1 MSSQCTCTYV
11 YVYAYTYIRN
21 ASRITMQSISAL
33 IVTSKCC
40 HICYLDPKILPC
52 CHYYCNECVRALAD
66 RGNPFACPQCRKPA
80 QLPANRDPAVLPTAY
95 FVNRIKDVHG
105 KMEKARGRVAARC
118 EMCSEGKAEAFCRQC
133 TEFIC
138 SDCARSHEKMKTKF
152 PGHKAVSLEELRV
165 GGAKQIPTTPAPPM
179 TCDAH
184 EKRMKLYCFDC
195 GSLICRD
202 CTVVDHIGHKF
213 EFAKKCAVEYR
224 SKASEGIQQLA
235 EIASGIF
242 DTIKRTKER
251 EDEIHEEGRQV
262 SASITATFDD
272 IRRILAHHEAKLQKE
287 ASELV
292 ETKLASLTVRGKNLQ
307 LELAEVQSL
316 SDFVQRNVEG
326 ATDEELMT
334 VHKQIESNVVEQ
346 RQRFT
351 QLDREPIEEANVSEK
366 FSIATALRQFTAE
379 ITHDPSQCSVE
390 EANVSKEISI
400 TAAFQRFT
408 TEITP
413 DPSQCSVFGPGLETT
428 EIGKETHVTVAA
440 VFTDGHCSE
449 IPLAVE
455 GEFSSRVDGS
465 VIKIKGTSKGKGRY
479 QLAYTPITRG
489 RHSLS
494 ITVNG
499 RQIAGSPFQS
509 LVRLHPT
516 QLRKP
521 VKSIKVVGNACAIA
535 IAADEKFVVSSEQK
549 IVILAKSG
557 KKLNTIA
564 CSGQP
569 TGVAVDDI
577 GHIYVALWD
586 DVIDS
591 TIYDEVNCLCKF
603 DESGRKLKEVKGK
616 LQTPSGVT
624 IINNQVFVCDR
635 GNHRIA
641 VFSTELE
648 LIRCF
653 GTNGSGDGQ
662 FRFPEFIIKDGEGQ
676 LWITDSNNH
685 RLCVF
690 TADGKYLRSVVKPA
704 DKGKLNQ
711 PVGIACDSDYVY
723 VSELG
728 RHCVSVFTVAGDFV
742 CSFGGRGGGE
752 GEFVNPF
759 GVSVDRDGFL
769 YVCDLGNFRIQVY

>member
-1 MSSQCTCTYV
+1 MAEGPDPIEKGVEELGEEITCAV
-11 YVYAYTYIRN
+11 
-21 ASRITMQSISAL
+21 
-33 IVTSKCC
+33 C
-40 HICYLDPKILPC
+40 HEHYLDPKILPC

-80 QLPANRDPAVLPTAY
+80 KLPANRDPAVLPTAY

-152 PGHKAVSLEELRV
+152 AGHKVVSLEELRV
-165 GGAKQIPTTPAPPM
+165 GGTKQIPTTPAPPM
-179 TCDAH
+179 ICEAH
-184 EKRMKLYCFDC
+184 EKRVKLYCFDC

-202 CTVVDHIGHKF
+202 CTVIDHAGHNF

-224 SKASEGIQQLA
+224 YKASEGIQQLA
-235 EIASGIF
+235 EITSGIS
-242 DTIKRTKER
+242 DTVKRTKER
-251 EDEIHEEGRQV
+251 EDKIHEEGRQV
-262 SASITATFDD
+262 SAGITATFDD
-272 IRRILAHHEAKLQKE
+272 IRRILARHEAKLQKE

-292 ETKLASLTVRGKNLQ
+292 ETKLASLTVQGKNLQ
-307 LELAEVQSL
+307 LALAEVQSL
-316 SDFVQRNVEG
+316 ADFVQRNVEG

-366 FSIATALRQFTAE
+366 ISIATALRQFTAE
-379 ITHDPSQCSVE
+379 ITHDPSQCSV
-390 EANVSKEISI
+390 S
-400 TAAFQRFT
+400 
-408 TEITP
+408 
-413 DPSQCSVFGPGLETT
+413 GPGLETT

-440 VFTDGHCSE
+440 VSTDDHCSE

-455 GEFSSRVDGS
+455 GELSSRVDGS
-465 VIKIKGTSKGKGRY
+465 VIKIQGTSKGNGRY

-489 RHSLS
+489 RHNLS

-509 LVRLHPT
+509 VMRLHPT
-516 QLRKP
+516 QLGKP
-521 VKSIKVVGNACAIA
+521 VKSIKGVGKPYAMAMTV
-535 IAADEKFVVSSEQK
+535 DERFVVSSFNQK
-549 IVILAKSG
+549 EIIVLAKSG
-557 KKLNTIA
+557 KKVNTIA
-564 CSGQP
+564 CKGQP

-586 DVIDS
+586 A
-591 TIYDEVNCLCKF
+591 NCLCKF
-603 DESGRKLKEVKGK
+603 NENGRKLKEVKGK
-616 LQTPSGVT
+616 LQIPSGVT

-635 GNHRIA
+635 GIHSIV

-653 GTNGSGDGQ
+653 GINRSGDGHLSRPQ
-662 FRFPEFIIKDGEGQ
+662 FIVQVGEGQ
-676 LWITDSNNH
+676 LWITNFDNH

-690 TADGKYLRSVVKPA
+690 TADGKYQQSVVKPA
-704 DKGKLNQ
+704 DKGTLNQ
-711 PVGIACDSDYVY
+711 PIGIACDSDYVY
-723 VSELG
+723 VSDFG
-728 RHCVSVFTVAGDFV
+728 GHCVSIFTVTGDFV

-752 GEFVNPF
+752 GEFFNPF

-769 YVCDLGNFRIQVY
+769 YVCDHSNSRIQVY

>member
-1 MSSQCTCTYV
+1 MAEGPDPIEKGVEELGEEITCAV
-11 YVYAYTYIRN
+11 
-21 ASRITMQSISAL
+21 
-33 IVTSKCC
+33 C
-40 HICYLDPKILPC
+40 HEHYLDPKILPC

-66 RGNPFACPQCRKPA
+66 RGNQFACPQCRKPA
-80 QLPANRDPAVLPTAY
+80 QLPANGDPAVLPTAY

-152 PGHKAVSLEELRV
+152 PGHKVVSLEELRV

-179 TCDAH
+179 ICEAH

-224 SKASEGIQQLA
+224 YKASKGIQQLA
-235 EIASGIF
+235 EIASGIS

-272 IRRILAHHEAKLQKE
+272 IRRILARHEAKLQKE
-287 ASELV
+287 AFELV
-292 ETKLASLTVRGKNLQ
+292 ETKLASLTVQGKNLQ
-307 LELAEVQSL
+307 LALAEVQSL

-334 VHKQIESNVVEQ
+334 VHKQIENNVVEQ

-351 QLDREPIEEANVSEK
+351 QLDREPVEGANVSEK
-366 FSIATALRQFTAE
+366 ISIATALRQFTAE
-379 ITHDPSQCSVE
+379 IT
-390 EANVSKEISI
+390 
-400 TAAFQRFT
+400 
-408 TEITP
+408 P
-413 DPSQCSVFGPGLETT
+413 DPSQCSVSGPGLETT

-440 VFTDGHCSE
+440 VFTDDHCSE
-449 IPLAVE
+449 ILLAVE
-455 GEFSSRVDGS
+455 GELSSRVDGS
-465 VIKIKGTSKGKGRY
+465 VIKIQGTSKGKGHY

-499 RQIAGSPFQS
+499 RQIMGSPFQS

-516 QLRKP
+516 QLGKP
-521 VKSIKVVGNACAIA
+521 VKSIKGVGIIRAMA
-535 IAADEKFVVSSEQK
+535 IAADERFVVSSDRN
-549 IVILAKSG
+549 IVVLAKSG
-557 KKLNTIA
+557 EKLNTIA
-564 CSGQP
+564 CSGKP
-569 TGVAVDDI
+569 IGVAVDDI
-577 GHIYVALWD
+577 GHIYVALSD
-586 DVIDS
+586 DK
-591 TIYDEVNCLCKF
+591 CLCKF
-603 DESGRKLKEVKGK
+603 DENGRKLKEVKGK
-616 LQTPSGVT
+616 LQNPGGVN

-635 GNHRIA
+635 GNHRIV

-648 LIRCF
+648 LLWSF
-653 GTNGSGDGQ
+653 GTNGSGYGQ
-662 FRFPEFIIKDGEGQ
+662 FCRPQFIVQDGEGQ
-676 LWITDSNNH
+676 LWITDYHNH

-690 TADGKYLRSVVKPA
+690 TADGKYQRSVVKPA
-704 DKGKLNQ
+704 DKGMLDL
-711 PVGIACDSDYVY
+711 PMGIACDSDYVY
-723 VSELG
+723 VSEYG
-728 RHCVSVFTVAGDFV
+728 GGHCVSVFTVAGDFV
-742 CSFGGRGGGE
+742 HSFGGYGRGE
-752 GEFVNPF
+752 GEFVDPF

-769 YVCDLGNFRIQVY
+769 YVCDHSNSRIQVY

>member
-1 MSSQCTCTYV
+1 MAEGPDPIEKGVEELGEEITCAV
-11 YVYAYTYIRN
+11 
-21 ASRITMQSISAL
+21 
-33 IVTSKCC
+33 C
-40 HICYLDPKILPC
+40 HEHYLDPKILPC

-138 SDCARSHEKMKTKF
+138 SDCARSHEKMKTKY
-152 PGHKAVSLEELRV
+152 PGHKVVSLEELRV

-179 TCDAH
+179 TCEAH

-202 CTVVDHIGHKF
+202 CTVIDHAGHKF

-235 EIASGIF
+235 EITSGIS
-242 DTIKRTKER
+242 DTVKRTKER
-251 EDEIHEEGRQV
+251 EDEIHEEEKQV

-287 ASELV
+287 TSELV
-292 ETKLASLTVRGKNLQ
+292 ETKLASLTVQGKNLE
-307 LELAEVQSL
+307 LALAEVHSL
-316 SDFVQRNVEG
+316 ADFVRRNVEG

-334 VHKQIESNVVEQ
+334 VQKQIESNVEAQ

-351 QLDREPIEEANVSEK
+351 QLDREPVEEANVSK
-366 FSIATALRQFTAE
+366 KISIATALRQFTAE
-379 ITHDPSQCSVE
+379 ITRDPSQCSV
-390 EANVSKEISI
+390 S
-400 TAAFQRFT
+400 
-408 TEITP
+408 
-413 DPSQCSVFGPGLETT
+413 GPGLETT

-455 GEFSSRVDGS
+455 GELSSRVDGS
-465 VIKIKGTSKGKGRY
+465 VIKIQGRSKGKGRY
-479 QLAYTPITRG
+479 QLAYTPTTRG

-499 RQIAGSPFQS
+499 RQITGSPFQS
-509 LVRLHPT
+509 VVRLHST

-521 VKSIKVVGNACAIA
+521 VKSIKGVGTPYAMAMTV
-535 IAADEKFVVSSEQK
+535 DERFVVSSFDQK
-549 IVILAKSG
+549 EIVVLAKSG
-557 KKLNTIA
+557 EKLNTIA
-564 CSGQP
+564 CNGQP

-577 GHIYVALWD
+577 GHIYVAVRD
-586 DVIDS
+586 A
-591 TIYDEVNCLCKF
+591 NCLCKF
-603 DESGRKLKEVKGK
+603 DENGRKLKEVKGK

-624 IINNQVFVCDR
+624 LINHQLFVCDR
-635 GNHRIA
+635 VNHRIV

-648 LIRCF
+648 LIRSF

-662 FRFPEFIIKDGEGQ
+662 LGRPQFIAQDGEGQ
-676 LWITDSNNH
+676 LWITDHHNH

-690 TADGKYLRSVVKPA
+690 TADGKYQRSVVKPA
-704 DKGKLNQ
+704 DKGKLDL

-723 VSELG
+723 VSEYG
-728 RHCVSVFTVAGDFV
+728 GGHCVSVFTVAGDFV

-769 YVCDLGNFRIQVY
+769 YVCDCSNSRIQVY

>member
-1 MSSQCTCTYV
+1 
-11 YVYAYTYIRN
+11 
-21 ASRITMQSISAL
+21 
-33 IVTSKCC
+33 
-40 HICYLDPKILPC
+40 
-52 CHYYCNECVRALAD
+52 
-66 RGNPFACPQCRKPA
+66 
-80 QLPANRDPAVLPTAY
+80 
-95 FVNRIKDVHG
+95 
-105 KMEKARGRVAARC
+105 
-118 EMCSEGKAEAFCRQC
+118 
-133 TEFIC
+133 
-138 SDCARSHEKMKTKF
+138 
-152 PGHKAVSLEELRV
+152 
-165 GGAKQIPTTPAPPM
+165 M
-179 TCDAH
+179 TCEAH

-224 SKASEGIQQLA
+224 YKASKGIQQLA
-235 EIASGIF
+235 EIASGIS

-272 IRRILAHHEAKLQKE
+272 IRRILARHEAKLQKE

-334 VHKQIESNVVEQ
+334 VHKQIESNVEEQ
-346 RQRFT
+346 WQRFT

-366 FSIATALRQFTAE
+366 ISIATALRQFTAE

-449 IPLAVE
+449 IPLVVE
-455 GEFSSRVDGS
+455 GELSSRVDGS
-465 VIKIKGTSKGKGRY
+465 VIKIHGTSKGKGRY

-499 RQIAGSPFQS
+499 RQISGSPFQS

-521 VKSIKVVGNACAIA
+521 VKSFKGVGKPYAMAMTV
-535 IAADEKFVVSSEQK
+535 DERFVVSSLDPKEI
-549 IVILAKSG
+549 IVLAKSG
-557 KKLNTIA
+557 EKLNTIA
-564 CSGQP
+564 CSGRP

-586 DVIDS
+586 A
-591 TIYDEVNCLCKF
+591 NCLCKF
-603 DESGRKLKEVKGK
+603 DENGRKLKEVKGK
-616 LQTPSGVT
+616 LQTPGGIT
-624 IINNQVFVCDR
+624 IINNQLFVCDCD
-635 GNHRIA
+635 NHRIA

-648 LIRCF
+648 LLRSF
-653 GTNGSGDGQ
+653 ETEGSGDGQ
-662 FRFPEFIIKDGEGQ
+662 FCRPQFIAQDGEGQ
-676 LWITDSNNH
+676 LWITDYCNH
-685 RLCVF
+685 HLCVF
-690 TADGKYLRSVVKPA
+690 TADGKYQRSVVKPA
-704 DKGKLNQ
+704 DKGKLDL
-711 PVGIACDSDYVY
+711 PMGIACDSDYVY
-723 VSELG
+723 VSEFG
-728 RHCVSVFTVAGDFV
+728 GQCVSVFTVAGDFV
-742 CSFGGRGGGE
+742 RSFGGRGGGE
-752 GEFVNPF
+752 GEFVRPF
-759 GVSVDRDGFL
+759 GVSVDREGFL
-769 YVCDLGNFRIQVY
+769 YVCDLGDCRIQVNHGTFSHCIP

>member
-1 MSSQCTCTYV
+1 MAEGPDPIEKGVEELGEEITCAV
-11 YVYAYTYIRN
+11 
-21 ASRITMQSISAL
+21 
-33 IVTSKCC
+33 C
-40 HICYLDPKILPC
+40 HEHYLDPKILPC

-80 QLPANRDPAVLPTAY
+80 QLPANRDPTVLPTAY

-138 SDCARSHEKMKTKF
+138 SDCARSHEKMKTKY
-152 PGHKAVSLEELRV
+152 PGHEVVSLEELRV
-165 GGAKQIPTTPAPPM
+165 GGTKQIPTTPAPPM
-179 TCDAH
+179 TCEAH
-184 EKRMKLYCFDC
+184 EERMKLYCFDC

-202 CTVVDHIGHKF
+202 CTVIDHAGHKF

-235 EIASGIF
+235 EIVSGIS
-242 DTIKRTKER
+242 DTVKRTKER

-262 SASITATFDD
+262 SDSITATFDD
-272 IRRILAHHEAKLQKE
+272 IRRILARHEAKLQKE

-292 ETKLASLTVRGKNLQ
+292 ETKLASLTVQDKNLQ
-307 LELAEVQSL
+307 LALAEARSL
-316 SDFVQRNVEG
+316 ADFVQRNVEC
-326 ATDEELMT
+326 ASDEELMT
-334 VHKQIESNVVEQ
+334 IHKHIESNIEEQ

-351 QLDREPIEEANVSEK
+351 QLDREPIEEANMSEK
-366 FSIATALRQFTAE
+366 ISITAAFQQFIAE
-379 ITHDPSQCSVE
+379 ITHDPSQCC
-390 EANVSKEISI
+390 VS
-400 TAAFQRFT
+400 
-408 TEITP
+408 
-413 DPSQCSVFGPGLETT
+413 GPGLVTT

-440 VFTDGHCSE
+440 VFTDGQCSE
-449 IPLAVE
+449 IPKMVE
-455 GEFSSRVDGS
+455 GELSSRVDGS
-465 VIKIKGTSKGKGRY
+465 VIKIHGTSKGKGRY
-479 QLAYTPITRG
+479 QLAYTPSTRG

-499 RQIAGSPFQS
+499 RQIVGSPFQS
-509 LVRLHPT
+509 VVRLHPT
-516 QLRKP
+516 QLGKL
-521 VKSIKVVGNACAIA
+521 VKSIKGVGKPYAMAMTV
-535 IAADEKFVVSSEQK
+535 EERFVVSSFDQK
-549 IVILAKSG
+549 EIIIIAKSG
-557 KKLNTIA
+557 EKLYTIA
-564 CSGQP
+564 CSGKP

-577 GHIYVALWD
+577 GHVYMALFD
-586 DVIDS
+586 A
-591 TIYDEVNCLCKF
+591 NCLCKF
-603 DESGRKLKEVKGK
+603 DENGRKLKEVKGK
-616 LQTPSGVT
+616 LQSPGGVT

-635 GNHRIA
+635 GNRRIA

-662 FRFPEFIIKDGEGQ
+662 FSYPEFIIKDGEGQ
-676 LWITDSNNH
+676 LWITDFSNQ

-690 TADGKYLRSVVKPA
+690 TADGKYQRSVVKPA

-711 PVGIACDSDYVY
+711 PVGITCDSDYVY
-723 VSELG
+723 VSEHG
-728 RHCVSVFTVAGDFV
+728 GQCVSVFTVTGDFV

-752 GEFVNPF
+752 GEFFNPF

-769 YVCDLGNFRIQVY
+769 YVCDQSGIQVY

>member
-1 MSSQCTCTYV
+1 MAEGPDPIEKGVEELGEEITCAV
-11 YVYAYTYIRN
+11 
-21 ASRITMQSISAL
+21 
-33 IVTSKCC
+33 C
-40 HICYLDPKILPC
+40 HEHYLDPKILPC
-52 CHYYCNECVRALAD
+52 CHYYCNNCIRAFAD

-138 SDCARSHEKMKTKF
+138 SNCARSHEKMKTKF
-152 PGHKAVSLEELRV
+152 PGHKVVSLEELRV
-165 GGAKQIPTTPAPPM
+165 GGAKQIPTTPAPPI
-179 TCDAH
+179 TCEAH

-202 CTVVDHIGHKF
+202 CTVIDHIGHKF

-224 SKASEGIQQLA
+224 SKASKGIQQLA
-235 EIASGIF
+235 EIAAGIS

-262 SASITATFDD
+262 SADITATFDD
-272 IRRILAHHEAKLQKE
+272 IRRILARHEAKLQKE
-287 ASELV
+287 TSELV
-292 ETKLASLTVRGKNLQ
+292 ETKLASLTVQDKNLQ
-307 LELAEVQSL
+307 LALAEVHSL
-316 SDFVQRNVEG
+316 AYFVRRNVEG

-334 VHKQIESNVVEQ
+334 VHKQIESNVEAQ

-351 QLDREPIEEANVSEK
+351 QLDREP
-366 FSIATALRQFTAE
+366 
-379 ITHDPSQCSVE
+379 VE
-390 EANVSKEISI
+390 EANVSKKISI
-400 TAAFQRFT
+400 ATALQQFT
-408 TEITP
+408 AEITP
-413 DPSQCSVFGPGLETT
+413 DPSQCSVSGPGLETT

-440 VFTDGHCSE
+440 AFTDGHCRE

-455 GEFSSRVDGS
+455 GELSSRVDGS
-465 VIKIKGTSKGKGRY
+465 VIKIQGTSKGKGRHH
-479 QLAYTPITRG
+479 LAYTPITRG

-499 RQIAGSPFQS
+499 RQIVGSPFQ
-509 LVRLHPT
+509 LVVRLHPT
-516 QLRKP
+516 QLGKP
-521 VKSIKVVGNACAIA
+521 VKSIKGVGSAHAMAIT
-535 IAADEKFVVSSEQK
+535 ADERIVVSSDQS

-557 KKLNTIA
+557 EKLNTIA
-564 CSGQP
+564 CRGKP
-569 TGVAVDDI
+569 TGAAVDDI

-586 DVIDS
+586 A
-591 TIYDEVNCLCKF
+591 NCLCKF
-603 DESGRKLKEVKGK
+603 DENGRKLKEVKGK
-616 LQTPSGVT
+616 LQSPGGVN
-624 IINNQVFVCDR
+624 IINNQVFICDR
-635 GNHRIA
+635 DNHRIA

-662 FRFPEFIIKDGEGQ
+662 FCRPEFIIKDGEGQ
-676 LWITDSNNH
+676 LWITDFHNH

-690 TADGKYLRSVVKPA
+690 TADGKYQRSVVKPA
-704 DKGKLNQ
+704 DKGKLDE
-711 PVGIACDSDYVY
+711 PIGIACDSDYVY

-728 RHCVSVFTVAGDFV
+728 GHCVSVFTVAGDFV
-742 CSFGGRGGGE
+742 RSFGGRGGGE
-752 GEFVNPF
+752 GEFFNPF

-769 YVCDLGNFRIQVY
+769 YVCDPNNSRIQVY

>member
-1 MSSQCTCTYV
+1 MAEGPDPIEKGVEELGEEITCAV
-11 YVYAYTYIRN
+11 
-21 ASRITMQSISAL
+21 
-33 IVTSKCC
+33 C
-40 HICYLDPKILPC
+40 HEHYLDPKILPC

-138 SDCARSHEKMKTKF
+138 SDCARSHKKMKMKF
-152 PGHKAVSLEELRV
+152 PGHKVVSLEELRV
-165 GGAKQIPTTPAPPM
+165 GGTKQIPTTPAPPM
-179 TCDAH
+179 ICEAH
-184 EKRMKLYCFDC
+184 EERMKLYCFDC

-202 CTVVDHIGHKF
+202 CTVIDHAGHKF

-224 SKASEGIQQLA
+224 YKASEGIQQLA
-235 EIASGIF
+235 EGIS

-272 IRRILAHHEAKLQKE
+272 IRRILACHEAKLQKE

-292 ETKLASLTVRGKNLQ
+292 ETKLASLTVQGKNFQ
-307 LELAEVQSL
+307 LALAEVQSL
-316 SDFVQRNVEG
+316 ADFVQRNVEC

-346 RQRFT
+346 RKRFC
-351 QLDREPIEEANVSEK
+351 QLNRESVEEANVSEK
-366 FSIATALRQFTAE
+366 ISITTALRQFIAE
-379 ITHDPSQCSVE
+379 ITSQCSV
-390 EANVSKEISI
+390 S
-400 TAAFQRFT
+400 
-408 TEITP
+408 
-413 DPSQCSVFGPGLETT
+413 GPGLETT

-440 VFTDGHCSE
+440 VFTDDHSSE

-455 GEFSSRVDGS
+455 GELSSRVDGS
-465 VIKIKGTSKGKGRY
+465 VIKIQGTSKGKGRY

-489 RHSLS
+489 RYSLS

-499 RQIAGSPFQS
+499 RQIVGSPFQ
-509 LVRLHPT
+509 LVVRVHPS
-516 QLRKP
+516 QLGKP
-521 VKSIKVVGNACAIA
+521 VKSIKGVGKPYAMAMTV
-535 IAADEKFVVSSEQK
+535 DERFVVSSFDQK
-549 IVILAKSG
+549 EIIIIATSG
-557 KKLNTIA
+557 EKLYTIA
-564 CSGQP
+564 CSGKP

-586 DVIDS
+586 A
-591 TIYDEVNCLCKF
+591 NCLCKF
-603 DESGRKLKEVKGK
+603 DENGRKLKEVKGK
-616 LQTPSGVT
+616 LQTPGGVT
-624 IINNQVFVCDR
+624 IINNQLFVCDR
-635 GNHRIA
+635 GNHRIV

-662 FRFPEFIIKDGEGQ
+662 LSYPEFIIKDGEGQ
-676 LWITDSNNH
+676 LWITDFDNH

-690 TADGKYLRSVVKPA
+690 TADGKYQRSVVKPA
-704 DKGKLNQ
+704 DKGKLNR
-711 PVGIACDSDYVY
+711 PLGIACDSDYVY
-723 VSELG
+723 VSEFG
-728 RHCVSVFTVAGDFV
+728 GHCVSVFTVTGNFV
-742 CSFGGRGGGE
+742 CSFGWRGGGE
-752 GEFVNPF
+752 GEFVRPF

-769 YVCDLGNFRIQVY
+769 YVCDRNNFRIQVYLIQSWHIL

>member
-1 MSSQCTCTYV
+1 MAEGSDPIEKGVEELGEEITCAV
-11 YVYAYTYIRN
+11 
-21 ASRITMQSISAL
+21 
-33 IVTSKCC
+33 C
-40 HICYLDPKILPC
+40 HEHYLDPKILPC

-95 FVNRIKDVHG
+95 FINRIKDVHG

-138 SDCARSHEKMKTKF
+138 SDCARSHEKMKTKY
-152 PGHKAVSLEELRV
+152 PDHKVVSLEELRV

-179 TCDAH
+179 TCEAH

-202 CTVVDHIGHKF
+202 CTVIDHAGHKF

-224 SKASEGIQQLA
+224 SKASEGIQQLV
-235 EIASGIF
+235 EIASGIS
-242 DTIKRTKER
+242 DTVKRTKER

-272 IRRILAHHEAKLQKE
+272 IRRILARHEAKLQKE

-292 ETKLASLTVRGKNLQ
+292 ETKLASLTVRGKNLE
-307 LELAEVQSL
+307 LALAEVHSL
-316 SDFVQRNVEG
+316 ADFVRRNVEG

-334 VHKQIESNVVEQ
+334 VLKQIESNVEAQ

-351 QLDREPIEEANVSEK
+351 QLDREP
-366 FSIATALRQFTAE
+366 
-379 ITHDPSQCSVE
+379 VE
-390 EANVSKEISI
+390 EANVSKKISI
-400 TAAFQRFT
+400 ATALQQFT
-408 TEITP
+408 AEITP
-413 DPSQCSVFGPGLETT
+413 DPSQCSVSGPGLETT

-440 VFTDGHCSE
+440 VFTDDHCSE

-455 GEFSSRVDGS
+455 GELSSRVDGS
-465 VIKIKGTSKGKGRY
+465 VIKIQGTSNGKGRHH
-479 QLAYTPITRG
+479 LAYTPITRG

-509 LVRLHPT
+509 VVRVHHT
-516 QLRKP
+516 QLGKP
-521 VKSIKVVGNACAIA
+521 IKSIKGVGSAHAMA
-535 IAADEKFVVSSEQK
+535 IAADGRFVVSSDQN

-557 KKLNTIA
+557 KKVNTIA
-564 CSGQP
+564 CSGKP

-577 GHIYVALWD
+577 GHIYVSLWD
-586 DVIDS
+586 A
-591 TIYDEVNCLCKF
+591 NCLCKF
-603 DESGRKLKEVKGK
+603 DENGRKLKEVKGM
-616 LQTPSGVT
+616 LHSPGGVT

-635 GNHRIA
+635 GNHRIV

-648 LIRCF
+648 LLRSF

-662 FRFPEFIIKDGEGQ
+662 FGRPQFIVQDREGQ
-676 LWITDSNNH
+676 LWITDHHNH

-690 TADGKYLRSVVKPA
+690 TADGKYQRSVVKPA
-704 DKGKLNQ
+704 DKGKLDE
-711 PVGIACDSDYVY
+711 PLGIACDSDYVY
-723 VSELG
+723 VSEYG
-728 RHCVSVFTVAGDFV
+728 GHCVSIFTVAGDFV

-752 GEFVNPF
+752 GEFVRPF

-769 YVCDLGNFRIQVY
+769 YVCDRRNFRIQVY

>member
-1 MSSQCTCTYV
+1 MAEGPDPIEKGVEELGEEITCAV
-11 YVYAYTYIRN
+11 
-21 ASRITMQSISAL
+21 
-33 IVTSKCC
+33 C
-40 HICYLDPKILPC
+40 HEHYLDPKILPC

-152 PGHKAVSLEELRV
+152 PGHKVVSLEELRV

-179 TCDAH
+179 TCEAH
-184 EKRMKLYCFDC
+184 EKRMKLYCYDC

-213 EFAKKCAVEYR
+213 EFAKKCSVEYR
-224 SKASEGIQQLA
+224 SKASKGIQQLA
-235 EIASGIF
+235 EIAAGIS

-272 IRRILAHHEAKLQKE
+272 IRCILACHEAKLQKE
-287 ASELV
+287 TSELV
-292 ETKLASLTVRGKNLQ
+292 ETKLASLTVQGKNLQ
-307 LELAEVQSL
+307 LALAEVQSL
-316 SDFVQRNVEG
+316 SDFVQRNVEC

-351 QLDREPIEEANVSEK
+351 WLDREPIQEANVSEK
-366 FSIATALRQFTAE
+366 ISIAAALRQFTAE
-379 ITHDPSQCSVE
+379 ITSQCSV
-390 EANVSKEISI
+390 S
-400 TAAFQRFT
+400 
-408 TEITP
+408 
-413 DPSQCSVFGPGLETT
+413 GPGLETT

-440 VFTDGHCSE
+440 VFTDGQCSE

-455 GEFSSRVDGS
+455 GELSSRVDGS
-465 VIKIKGTSKGKGRY
+465 VIKIQGTSKGKGRY

-499 RQIAGSPFQS
+499 RQIVGSPFQS
-509 LVRLHPT
+509 VVRLHPT
-516 QLRKP
+516 QLGKP
-521 VKSIKVVGNACAIA
+521 VKSIKGVGKPYAMAMTV
-535 IAADEKFVVSSEQK
+535 DERFVVSCFYQK
-549 IVILAKSG
+549 EIIVLAKSG
-557 KKLNTIA
+557 EKLNTIA

-569 TGVAVDDI
+569 IGVAVDDI
-577 GHIYVALWD
+577 GHIYVSLWD
-586 DVIDS
+586 A
-591 TIYDEVNCLCKF
+591 NCLCKF
-603 DESGRKLKEVKGK
+603 DENDRKLKEVKGM
-616 LQTPSGVT
+616 LHSPGGVT

-635 GNHRIA
+635 GNHRIV

-648 LIRCF
+648 LLRSF

-662 FRFPEFIIKDGEGQ
+662 FGRPQFIVQDREGQ
-676 LWITDSNNH
+676 LWITDHHNH

-690 TADGKYLRSVVKPA
+690 TADGKYQRSVVKPA
-704 DKGKLNQ
+704 DKGKLNL
-711 PVGIACDSDYVY
+711 PLGIACDSDYVY
-723 VSELG
+723 VSEYG
-728 RHCVSVFTVAGDFV
+728 GHCVSIFTVAGDFV

-752 GEFVNPF
+752 GEFVRPF

-769 YVCDLGNFRIQVY
+769 YVCDRRNFRIQVY